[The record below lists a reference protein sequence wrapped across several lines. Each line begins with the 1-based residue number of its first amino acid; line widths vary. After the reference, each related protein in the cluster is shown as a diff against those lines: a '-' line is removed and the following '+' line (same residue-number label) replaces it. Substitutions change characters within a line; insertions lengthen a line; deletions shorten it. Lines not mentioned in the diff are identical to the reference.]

1 MRSRYIYSPAG
12 NLVAE
17 FKGSEC
23 VFMDEKY
30 YDNTPQTH
38 YVMPDIQPYQSM
50 ADGSMIT
57 GRRQHREHLR
67 QHNCIEIGNES
78 METRKAPP
86 TDNRRE
92 VLRAQLAN
100 MTNSQADKILSKLRE
115 EARFTRR

>member
-1 MRSRYIYSPAG
+1 MTRKRWIYKDGEAIEIGEQS
-12 NLVAE
+12 V
-17 FKGSEC
+17 SESLH
-23 VFMDEKY
+23 
-30 YDNTPQTH
+30 QI
-38 YVMPDIQPYQSM
+38 MPDIQPYQSM

-86 TDNRRE
+86 IDTRRE

-100 MTNSQADKILSKLRE
+100 MTNRDADKILHKLRE